1 MRHLTASQKIARL
14 EQRIA
19 RLEREAQSSYQ
30 IEVSY
35 SLKGITRDKRQAA
48 NLADQVDAKIIGDL
62 RLGKPS
68 ILRESQRGLDFSS
81 TYQVSNYPNVTS
93 ALSSHTVSL
102 PFGKVVVRIA
112 VR

>member
-14 EQRIA
+14 ERRIA
-19 RLEREAQSSYQ
+19 KLEREARSSYQ

-35 SLKGITRDKRQAA
+35 SLKGVTRDKRQAA
-48 NLADQVDAKIIGDL
+48 DFADQVEARIIRDL
-62 RLGKPS
+62 GLGSPS
-68 ILRESQRGLDFSS
+68 ILRESQRGLDFNS